1 MKNQKEDV
9 SPKNQ
14 EKKPKRKK
22 KGKIA
27 KVYGLHQKGL
37 SVKEIAEKMKLKE
50 SLVRSYIWRMKNPEK
65 YKALLKRYFERRRQK
80 KENEAIKEA
89 VKQNEKPKKEE
100 AKE

>member
-14 EKKPKRKK
+14 EKKTKRKK

-27 KVYGLHQKGL
+27 KAYRLHQKGL

-50 SLVRSYIWRMKNPEK
+50 SLVRAYIWRMKNPEK
-65 YKALLKRYFERRRQK
+65 YKKLVKRWYDK
-80 KENEAIKEA
+80 KKAKTETS
-89 VKQNEKPKKEE
+89 KQE
-100 AKE
+100 